1 MIHRLRKLS
10 VHLFITLVV
19 GAVLVQPGTPVSLA
33 EGPLDFQRLAG
44 VQQVRSLKISP
55 NGETIAYTV
64 SVPRQPG
71 VDDDGPAWTELRVVN
86 ADGSR
91 HRTFV
96 GDHHAV
102 SQLAFTPDGTSLTFV
117 SKRDG
122 DEHSVVWSIPLDGGE
137 ATRRLEFESSID
149 AYAIAPDG
157 TSIAFVATPKTPSE
171 RKSASKK
178 GYDRDVFEEE
188 WRHRNLYIA
197 SWTDASSPADDPSAE
212 PVEDEEPLRIPVDGS
227 AFDVAWSADSGTLLT
242 TVAPRPLIDDRYMM
256 RRITLISVA
265 DRAVKHVIDNPGKLG
280 VYRISPD
287 GKHVAMVSAAD
298 PNDPS
303 AGRLLVAGSGGGE
316 LRDLM
321 PEFEGHV
328 RSVEWQGSESL
339 LFIADRGCETRFG
352 RVDLKGNVTV
362 RFESS
367 GAGSSVPVVT
377 SFSVSRDGKTAAF
390 VGQKPT
396 HPAEVY
402 VLVAEESTPRRLT
415 ESNPWMRNVD
425 LAPQEVITWTAR
437 DGLQLE
443 GMLIRPLD
451 GKLPA
456 PLILMVHGGPE
467 SNDRNGWLTAYSRPG
482 QLAAAAGFAVLY
494 PNYRGST
501 GRGVAFSKHGH
512 GDAAG
517 KEFDDLIDAIDHLV
531 AEGIV
536 DADRVGVTGGSYGGY
551 ATGWLSTRYSERIR
565 GGVMFVGISNKLSK
579 GFTTDIPI
587 EDQMSHT
594 LFEPWTR
601 WQYGLERS
609 PLFHAEKS
617 RTPLLIAG
625 GTADTRVHP
634 SQSLQLYRALKMM
647 GNAPVR
653 YVRYPGEPHG
663 NRRAASRDDYVRRVM
678 RWMIHF
684 VRDGG
689 TELPPQ
695 EVPYDFPADESS
707 DEDNQ

>member
-1 MIHRLRKLS
+1 MIHRIRSLT
-10 VHLFITLVV
+10 VHLFVTLVMGV
-19 GAVLVQPGTPVSLA
+19 VLVQPGSPIGLA
-33 EGPLDFQRLAG
+33 DGPLDFQQLAELH
-44 VQQVRSLKISP
+44 QVRVVKISP

-64 SVPRQPG
+64 SVPRRPG

-91 HRTFV
+91 LRTFV
-96 GDHHAV
+96 HDHHSV

-117 SKRDG
+117 SKRG
-122 DEHSVVWSIPLDGGE
+122 DDDHSAVWSIALGGGE

-157 TSIAFVATPKTPSE
+157 ASIAFVATPKTPSE

-197 SWTDASSPADDPSAE
+197 PWSVESPPVTDPSAE
-212 PVEDEEPLRIPVDGS
+212 VTAEEDPTPIPIDGS

-265 DRAVKHVIDNPGKLG
+265 ERTVKQVIDNPGKLAS
-280 VYRISPD
+280 YRISPD

-303 AGRLLVAGSGGGE
+303 AGRLLVVGREGGA

-321 PEFEGHV
+321 PGFEGHV
-328 RSVEWQGSESL
+328 RSVEWQDPFSL
-339 LFIADRGCETRFG
+339 LFVADRGCETRFG
-352 RVDLKGNVTV
+352 RVDLKGNATV

-367 GAGSSVPVVT
+367 GAGSPVPIVT
-377 SFSVSRDGKTAAF
+377 SLSVSGDGKIAAF

-396 HPAEVY
+396 HPGEVY
-402 VLVAEESTPRRLT
+402 VLSEEESTPRRLT
-415 ESNPWMRNVD
+415 ESNPWLRDVD
-425 LAPQEVITWTAR
+425 LAPQEVVSWEAR

-467 SNDRNGWLTAYSRPG
+467 SNDRNGWVTAYSRPG

-501 GRGVAFSKHGH
+501 GRGVAFSKRGH

-517 KEFDDLIDAIDHLV
+517 KEFDDLIDAIDQLA

-594 LFEPWTR
+594 LFEPWTK

-609 PLFHAEKS
+609 PLFHAETS

-663 NRRAASRDDYVRRVM
+663 NRRAASQDDYVRRIM

-695 EVPYDFPADESS
+695 EVPYDFVAEDSS
-707 DEDNQ
+707 DNDE